1 VRFRPCHF
9 EPTFQKHAGT
19 MCGGTQLHISDAE
32 TFEPI
37 RTAVALL
44 SAAKQLAPAAFAWT
58 TPPYEYEEVLPPID
72 MLWGHD
78 GLRSGVDTG
87 ATVDEI
93 MRGVDTELTDFGDS
107 VARFLLY
114 E

>member
-1 VRFRPCHF
+1 V
-9 EPTFQKHAGT
+9 
-19 MCGGTQLHISDAE
+19 QLHVSDTEA
-32 TFEPI
+32 FEPI

-44 SAAKQLAPAAFAWT
+44 SVAKELAPTAFAWR

-72 MLWGHD
+72 MLWGHN
-78 GLRSGVDTG
+78 GLRTGVESG

-93 MRGVDTELTDFGDS
+93 MRGVDQELADFADN